1 MPETPSGIFFIS
13 YFGSGKKVRE
23 FESYYLIRRSF
34 LAIVC
39 IAWVLILYRLH
50 ICYGFCTVSLCVL
63 AVGKPK
69 ETCIN
74 AGHKSDT

>member
-39 IAWVLILYRLH
+39 IGTRTPRSNRLYLLKNDINQLIL
-50 ICYGFCTVSLCVL
+50 F
-63 AVGKPK
+63 
-69 ETCIN
+69 
-74 AGHKSDT
+74 